1 MVRRREVDGSR
12 GVPTRDGL
20 AERVAFERRL
30 KRGEEASPGQVRR
43 RALQKELRPV
53 QTACGSCTCCSGARL
68 GAAGGRAG
76 GTGGGRAHH
85 GPVGPVGSTGQRKEP
100 ESFSAPRR
108 LRAEEADDRPY
119 VFIGRTDEEACL
131 RPHTRR
137 GAKGRPHGSPWDGSA
152 LIAA

>member
-1 MVRRREVDGSR
+1 MQR
-12 GVPTRDGL
+12 
-20 AERVAFERRL
+20 
-30 KRGEEASPGQVRR
+30 
-43 RALQKELRPV
+43 ELRPV
-53 QTACGSCTCCSGARL
+53 QTACGSCTCCSEARL

-76 GTGGGRAHH
+76 GAGGGRAHH

-137 GAKGRPHGSPWDGSA
+137 GAKGRPRGSPWDGSA
-152 LIAA
+152 LIAAQVGQSPFPFSAAGSSAEYRSRYRGPVDRSVLSRARGASLKRPL